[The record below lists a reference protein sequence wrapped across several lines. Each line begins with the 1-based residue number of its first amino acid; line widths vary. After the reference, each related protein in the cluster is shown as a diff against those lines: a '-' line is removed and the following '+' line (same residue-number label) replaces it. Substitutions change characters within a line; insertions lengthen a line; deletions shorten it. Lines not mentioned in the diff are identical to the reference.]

1 MLVVFVSCSGA
12 KEDPILIVPYDRPMM
27 GGMMPMA
34 GQMMPAV
41 QHQFPVC
48 ECHCRCGPERI

>member
-34 GQMMPAV
+34 GQVTPPV
-41 QHQFPVC
+41 HPVC
-48 ECHCRCGPERI
+48 ECLCRCVSERI